1 MISGTRYQLTLDI
14 NRQTALARDIAR
26 AQAEIATTKRIL
38 APSDDPVAAARVS
51 DIART
56 QADSTA
62 WKRNLDLAAALSAR
76 ADTTL
81 KAIETAI
88 GRAAELMVTAANG
101 TMSEENRA
109 TVALEL
115 RSIAGELETLK
126 DAKDSRG
133 NRLFMTGAALQIPV
147 APGFSIAAASTREDV
162 FETVATSSGPQDIA
176 AIVAAAADAIE
187 EPNPALRAPA
197 IQQALDNVNKSVSH
211 AATVRGEQGARGNRI
226 DALLERIADSDIQ
239 LEEERGLLEGTDIPA
254 TVARISAKQL
264 SLDAAQ
270 AVFARVNQN
279 TLFDI
284 LR

>member
-1 MISGTRYQLTLDI
+1 MISGTRYQLTLEM
-14 NRQTALARDIAR
+14 NRQAALARDMAR
-26 AQAEIATTKRIL
+26 AQMEISTTKRIL

-62 WKRNLDLAAALSAR
+62 WKRNLDLAGALSAR

-81 KAIETAI
+81 KAMETAI
-88 GRAAELMVTAANG
+88 GRAAELMVAAANG
-101 TMSEENRA
+101 TLSDQNRA

-115 RSIAGELETLK
+115 RSIAQELESLK

-133 NRLFMTGAALQIPV
+133 NRLFLSGTTLQIPV
-147 APGFSIAAASTREDV
+147 APGFAIGATPTREDV
-162 FETVATSSGPQDIA
+162 FETVPTSSGPQDIA
-176 AIVAAAADAIE
+176 AIVTAAAAAVE
-187 EPNPALRAPA
+187 EPDPALRRPA
-197 IQQALDNVNKSVSH
+197 VQQALGNVNDAVSH
-211 AATVRGEQGARGNRI
+211 AATIRGEQGARGNRI
-226 DALLERIADSDIQ
+226 DALLERLADSDIQ
-239 LEEERGLLEGTDIPA
+239 LEEERGGLEGTNIPA
-254 TVARISAKQL
+254 TVARLSAKKL

-279 TLFDI
+279 TLFDL

>member
-1 MISGTRYQLTLDI
+1 MISGTRYQLTLEI
-14 NRQTALARDIAR
+14 NRQATLARDIAR
-26 AQAEIATTKRIL
+26 AQSEISTTKRIL

-62 WKRNLDLAAALSAR
+62 WKRNLDLAASLSAR

-101 TMSEENRA
+101 TMSDENRA
-109 TVALEL
+109 TVAQEL
-115 RSIAGELETLK
+115 RSIAQELESLK
-126 DAKDSRG
+126 DVKDSRG
-133 NRLFMTGAALQIPV
+133 NALFMSGTTLQIPV
-147 APGFSIAAASTREDV
+147 APGFSVAAVATREDV

-176 AIVAAAADAIE
+176 AIVQAAADAIV
-187 EPNPALRAPA
+187 EPDPAVRGPA
-197 IQQALDNVNKSVSH
+197 IQQALDDVNAAVSH

-226 DALLERIADSDIQ
+226 DAMLERLADTDIQ

-254 TVARISAKQL
+254 TVARLSAKQL

-270 AVFARVNQN
+270 AVFARINQN

>member
-1 MISGTRYQLTLDI
+1 MISGTRYQLTLEM
-14 NRQTALARDIAR
+14 NRQAALARDIAR
-26 AQAEIATTKRIL
+26 AQMEISTTKRIL

-81 KAIETAI
+81 KAMETAI
-88 GRAAELMVTAANG
+88 GRAAELMVGAANG
-101 TMSEENRA
+101 TLSDENRA

-115 RSIAGELETLK
+115 RSIAQELQSLK

-133 NRLFMTGAALQIPV
+133 NRLFLSGTTLQIPV
-147 APGFSIAAASTREDV
+147 APGFAIGAAPTREDV
-162 FETVATSSGPQDIA
+162 FETVATGSGPQDIA
-176 AIVAAAADAIE
+176 AIVTAAAAAVE
-187 EPNPALRAPA
+187 EPNPALRGPA
-197 IQQALDNVNKSVSH
+197 VQQALGNVNDAVSH
-211 AATVRGEQGARGNRI
+211 AATIRGEQGARGNRI
-226 DALLERIADSDIQ
+226 DALLERLADSDIQ
-239 LEEERGLLEGTDIPA
+239 LEEERGGLEGTNIPA
-254 TVARISAKQL
+254 TVARLSAKKL

-279 TLFDI
+279 TLFDL